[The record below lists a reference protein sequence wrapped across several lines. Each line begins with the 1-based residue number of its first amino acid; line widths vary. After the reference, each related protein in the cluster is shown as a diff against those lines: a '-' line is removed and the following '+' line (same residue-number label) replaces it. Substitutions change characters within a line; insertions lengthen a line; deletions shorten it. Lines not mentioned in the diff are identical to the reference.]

1 MGSGGEPVT
10 GLARTTEGR
19 VSSAPSPLAREAPQA
34 AVCSQLS
41 RLLAFTGAV
50 GLLLP
55 GGTRDSSRQ
64 LPAAPPRGWGVLS
77 SGRGGQWG
85 WGRQPRG
92 KGCVGGAGVLKPGDD
107 QGAWGLGVGGG
118 GSSFVPPQAAP
129 GAWLHPV
136 VSIPSSVGLPGMPGL
151 GRPYPSVGAQVR
163 GRMGLPEG
171 DLHS

>member
-1 MGSGGEPVT
+1 MT

-64 LPAAPPRGWGVLS
+64 L
-77 SGRGGQWG
+77 
-85 WGRQPRG
+85 
-92 KGCVGGAGVLKPGDD
+92 
-107 QGAWGLGVGGG
+107 
-118 GSSFVPPQAAP
+118 
-129 GAWLHPV
+129 
-136 VSIPSSVGLPGMPGL
+136 
-151 GRPYPSVGAQVR
+151 
-163 GRMGLPEG
+163 LPEG
-171 DLHS
+171 GASSALAEVASGATGKVQEGSGEGAGKGREGPRDQQLRVHIPGETSVFRDRSDRAGLCPGLQRGLLVSPLPREDGPVPSAA

>member
-64 LPAAPPRGWGVLS
+64 L
-77 SGRGGQWG
+77 
-85 WGRQPRG
+85 
-92 KGCVGGAGVLKPGDD
+92 
-107 QGAWGLGVGGG
+107 
-118 GSSFVPPQAAP
+118 
-129 GAWLHPV
+129 
-136 VSIPSSVGLPGMPGL
+136 
-151 GRPYPSVGAQVR
+151 
-163 GRMGLPEG
+163 LPEG
-171 DLHS
+171 GASSALAEVARGAGAGSPGGKAAWVGRGF